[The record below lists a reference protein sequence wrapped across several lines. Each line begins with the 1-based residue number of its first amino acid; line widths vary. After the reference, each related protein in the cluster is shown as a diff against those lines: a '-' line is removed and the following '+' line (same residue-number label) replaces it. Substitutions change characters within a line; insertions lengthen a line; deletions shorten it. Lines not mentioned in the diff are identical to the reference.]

1 MGVFFIPSYGLSGER
16 GPPSATAANFEG
28 RGGGTR
34 TTIYSWQKQDYGV
47 LYLLVPIFFLQG
59 IIFSINARNSRQV
72 FELFSSRTI
81 ILGESNVGTN
91 QSFQEYISL
100 ELSSSDGEEGDGG
113 GGGGRLELV
122 HSAANGSD
130 VVELPAK

>member
-1 MGVFFIPSYGLSGER
+1 ML
-16 GPPSATAANFEG
+16 
-28 RGGGTR
+28 
-34 TTIYSWQKQDYGV
+34 
-47 LYLLVPIFFLQG
+47 LLVAETRLRRFISSSSHLFFLQG

-72 FELFSSRTI
+72 FEFFFSRSI
-81 ILGESNVGTN
+81 ILRESNVGTN

-113 GGGGRLELV
+113 GGGGGRLELV